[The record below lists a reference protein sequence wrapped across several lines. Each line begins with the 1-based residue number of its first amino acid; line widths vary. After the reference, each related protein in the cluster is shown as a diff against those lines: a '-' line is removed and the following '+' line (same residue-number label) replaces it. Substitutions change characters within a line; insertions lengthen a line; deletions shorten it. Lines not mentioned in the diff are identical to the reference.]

1 MPQVETRMRAGAV
14 VIAWAFAL
22 GAGDAQSQPCSTP
35 LPSDVI
41 VATPS
46 ATDGPQAFLGV
57 WGDGQWQGV
66 LCHTLVVET
75 LSDDNSVVAVYS
87 HGAYPGWNIRA
98 PGFVRVPGQ
107 VRDDTLHIAFPN
119 GSARVEYRIV
129 DGKLQGRY
137 ITRSNVATAVLT
149 RK

>member
-1 MPQVETRMRAGAV
+1 MTGGMPAIAV
-14 VIAWAFAL
+14 AIGLLAAAL
-22 GAGDAQSQPCSTP
+22 PYEARSQNCSTP
-35 LPSDVI
+35 LPSDVV
-41 VATPS
+41 VAAPA

-75 LSDDNSVVAVYS
+75 LSADNTAVVVYS
-87 HGAYPGWNIRA
+87 HGAYPAWNIRA

-107 VRDDTLHIAFPN
+107 IRDGTLHIAFPN